1 MPFLVRFRDISGPFD
16 LAKSILDRK
25 YKETQLLGHRRLQKG
40 TIRYINFKRRPNM
53 NKNTDLCLSYVAELV
68 LSEQVEQLW
77 VEKTT
82 CQEDMF

>member
-1 MPFLVRFRDISGPFD
+1 
-16 LAKSILDRK
+16 
-25 YKETQLLGHRRLQKG
+25 
-40 TIRYINFKRRPNM
+40 M
-53 NKNTDLCLSYVAELV
+53 NENTNLCLFYVAELV